1 MSKFKV
7 GQRVFI
13 VDTDS
18 DEGSLEGRGEKPE
31 AQKGKW
37 GTILFVE
44 DNAYDLPYQVLTEDH
59 KSAHWYEEEWLQSEE
74 EFELEATLKNLNFGI
89 GDAVKAVYKQDGTNY
104 ILIVNRIDGRG
115 VWAGCGTGFFPFNGY
130 TFIKVTRGYWAVG

>member
-13 VDTDS
+13 IKGDS
-18 DEGSLEGRGEKPE
+18 TCWDGDGQKPE
-31 AQKGKW
+31 DQAGKW

-44 DNAYDLPYQVLTEDH
+44 SNTQCLPYQVLTDDH
-59 KSAHWYEEEWLQSEE
+59 KSAHWYNEEWLQSEDERNLE
-74 EFELEATLKNLNFGI
+74 ETLKNLGFGI

-104 ILIVNRIDGRG
+104 ILIVDRIDERG